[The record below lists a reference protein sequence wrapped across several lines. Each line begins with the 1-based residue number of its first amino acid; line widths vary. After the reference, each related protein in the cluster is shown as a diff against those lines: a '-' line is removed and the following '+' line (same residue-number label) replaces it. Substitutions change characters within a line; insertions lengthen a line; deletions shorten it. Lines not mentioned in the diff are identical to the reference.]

1 MIEILESEN
10 NQLQERIHE
19 LEQIQAT
26 ELEVGADAAA
36 NLMIDLLRAENEQH
50 QEHIEELESRIEDQ
64 QSRIDELEE
73 SAAGAPVGGEPDGL
87 GLAGA
92 VIENLETENNQLQE
106 HIHELETELRS
117 RDASPRPASM
127 ADEDALATVMID
139 NLAQENQQPHKQL
152 DILHRESESMGSATG
167 GAVDDTA
174 AVMIDNLEAENAQL
188 QGRLDWLERE
198 PVYVPRSGSV
208 SPRYIGDGGE
218 GLPTAMTELQERINA
233 LEDTEEQL
241 EIARSQDA
249 GGPCH
254 DRQPR
259 VRESATANYGRQA
272 GVGQP

>member
-1 MIEILESEN
+1 MIESLESEN

-26 ELEVGADAAA
+26 ALEVDADAAA
-36 NLMIDLLRAENEQH
+36 NSMIGLLRAENEQH
-50 QEHIEELESRIEDQ
+50 QEHIEELDSRIEDQ

-92 VIENLETENNQLQE
+92 VIENLETENNQQQE

-139 NLAQENQQPHKQL
+139 NLAQDNQQLHKQL

-174 AVMIDNLEAENAQL
+174 GSTPGTPRLARERAGLCPPVRVCISQIYWRRRRRTSDSHDGAARAYQRTRGH
-188 QGRLDWLERE
+188 GRA
-198 PVYVPRSGSV
+198 
-208 SPRYIGDGGE
+208 IGDR
-218 GLPTAMTELQERINA
+218 A
-233 LEDTEEQL
+233 
-241 EIARSQDA
+241 
-249 GGPCH
+249 
-254 DRQPR
+254 
-259 VRESATANYGRQA
+259 ESGR
-272 GVGQP
+272 GWPMP